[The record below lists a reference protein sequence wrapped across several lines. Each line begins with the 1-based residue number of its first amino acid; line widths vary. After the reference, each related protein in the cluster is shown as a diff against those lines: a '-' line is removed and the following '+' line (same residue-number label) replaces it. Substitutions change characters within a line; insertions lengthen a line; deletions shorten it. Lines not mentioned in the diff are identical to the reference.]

1 MIKLVTRNWNI
12 HRSSSMV
19 VPPQD
24 FIKINKLAI
33 KMNAANYKAIKD
45 FRKSID
51 IKQKVKNGSIT
62 KKIILPP
69 DDFVYGKPNRPPTPI
84 KEVINN
90 DYGNRAEATIRNEYK
105 RFIKHQ
111 SHANF
116 RPPKVIP
123 RYINPLVEEFKR
135 REEERKKNSLDAPLS
150 DEELFGKKDEKPLY
164 KLKMF
169 QSVGSKIAETIKQF
183 KTYHPY
189 KKKEKEK
196 INDDG
201 IDNLINKVQ
210 EEIKQKENDN
220 KEKDNPVPA

>member
-1 MIKLVTRNWNI
+1 ME
-12 HRSSSMV
+12 

-24 FIKINKLAI
+24 FIRINKLAI

-51 IKQKVKNGSIT
+51 IKQKVKHGSKN

-69 DDFVYGKPNRPPTPI
+69 ENFVYGMPNRPPTPI

-90 DYGNRAEATIRNEYK
+90 DYGNRAEAIIRNEYR
-105 RFIKHQ
+105 RFIKQ
-111 SHANF
+111 KSHANL
-116 RPPKVIP
+116 RPPKVVP
-123 RYINPLVEEFKR
+123 RYINPLVEELKK
-135 REEERKKNSLDAPLS
+135 REEERKKNSLDEPY
-150 DEELFGKKDEKPLY
+150 DEELFGKKDDKPLY

-169 QSVGSKIAETIKQF
+169 QSVGSKIAENIKQF

-189 KKKEKEK
+189 KKKEKVK
-196 INDDG
+196 DDG

-210 EEIKQKENDN
+210 EEIKQKENGND
-220 KEKDNPVPA
+220 EKFKTLPIPA

>member
-1 MIKLVTRNWNI
+1 
-12 HRSSSMV
+12 
-19 VPPQD
+19 
-24 FIKINKLAI
+24 
-33 KMNAANYKAIKD
+33 MNAANYKAIKD

-51 IKQKVKNGSIT
+51 IKQKVKHGSIT
-62 KKIILPP
+62 KKINLPP
-69 DDFVYGKPNRPPTPI
+69 EDFVYGKPNRPPTPI

-105 RFIKHQ
+105 RFIKHK

-116 RPPKVIP
+116 KPPKVIP
-123 RYINPLVEEFKR
+123 RYINPLVEEFKK
-135 REEERKKNSLDAPLS
+135 REEERKKNSLDAPLT
-150 DEELFGKKDEKPLY
+150 DEELFGKKDDKPLY

-196 INDDG
+196 EKGKMNDDG

-210 EEIKQKENDN
+210 EEIKQKENENDN
-220 KEKDNPVPA
+220 NEKVNPAPA

>member
-1 MIKLVTRNWNI
+1 
-12 HRSSSMV
+12 MV
-19 VPPQD
+19 EPPQD
-24 FIKINKLAI
+24 FIRINKLAI
-33 KMNAANYKAIKD
+33 KMNAANYKSIKD

-51 IKQKVKNGSIT
+51 IKQKVKHGSIT

-69 DDFVYGKPNRPPTPI
+69 EDFVYGKPNRPPTPI

-105 RFIKHQ
+105 RFIKHK

-116 RPPKVIP
+116 KPPKVNP
-123 RYINPLVEEFKR
+123 RYINPLVEELKR

-150 DEELFGKKDEKPLY
+150 DEELFRKKDDKPLY

-189 KKKEKEK
+189 KKKEKVNM
-196 INDDG
+196 NDDG

-210 EEIKQKENDN
+210 KEIKQKENDN
-220 KEKDNPVPA
+220 NEKDNPVPA

>member
-1 MIKLVTRNWNI
+1 ME
-12 HRSSSMV
+12 

-24 FIKINKLAI
+24 FIRINKLAI

-51 IKQKVKNGSIT
+51 IKQKVKQGSKN

-69 DDFVYGKPNRPPTPI
+69 ENFVYGMPNRPPTPI

-90 DYGNRAEATIRNEYK
+90 DYGNRAEAIIRNEYR
-105 RFIKHQ
+105 RFIKQ
-111 SHANF
+111 KSHANL
-116 RPPKVIP
+116 RPPKVVP
-123 RYINPLVEEFKR
+123 RYINPLVEELKK
-135 REEERKKNSLDAPLS
+135 REEERKKNSLDEPY
-150 DEELFGKKDEKPLY
+150 DEELFGKKDDKPLY

-169 QSVGSKIAETIKQF
+169 QSVGSKIAESIKQF

-189 KKKEKEK
+189 KKKEKVK
-196 INDDG
+196 DDG

-210 EEIKQKENDN
+210 EEIKQKENGND
-220 KEKDNPVPA
+220 EKFKTLPIPA